1 VLDRQRDEEGQELLS
16 WSSLGDVAEGRPQ
29 LGALVPVE
37 VYRLLKFT
45 LRDVLLTEHDSAKV
59 DDIYARAGRIAGQ
72 QLARNWLEID
82 QDIEDFLDELG
93 EKLLELR
100 IGIMGVEKL
109 DRDTMSMVLTM
120 AEDLDCSGLPAS
132 GETVCAFDEGLIAG
146 ALEEFTG
153 DEFIVKELDCWA
165 NGSRICRFA
174 VYQLT

>member
-1 VLDRQRDEEGQELLS
+1 MLEKGRDGEGQELFS

-45 LRDVLLTEHDSAKV
+45 LRDVLLSEYDSAKV
-59 DDIYARAGRIAGQ
+59 DDIYARAGRLAGQ
-72 QLARNWLEID
+72 HLARNWLEID
-82 QDIEDFLDELG
+82 QSIEDFLDELG

-120 AEDLDCSGLPAS
+120 AEDLDCSGLPSS

-165 NGSRICRFA
+165 NGARICRFA